1 LKQFWNWP
9 KIEFSLKIFEENC
22 NYIST
27 LVVIIVQSFE
37 DFTLFQCRFV
47 KELENYLIFR
57 LKNPHHN
64 GYFDIYW
71 LHTDLLML
79 EFVITTEKKKCS
91 YVEKITRIIKIAS
104 LLSVLVV
111 FWINVRR
118 VVKYGMSLVATMQN
132 VQKDLWATVDRNINI
147 NKTQIPTSMIFYF
160 WNFYKFVYL

>member
-1 LKQFWNWP
+1 
-9 KIEFSLKIFEENC
+9 
-22 NYIST
+22 
-27 LVVIIVQSFE
+27 
-37 DFTLFQCRFV
+37 
-47 KELENYLIFR
+47 
-57 LKNPHHN
+57 
-64 GYFDIYW
+64 
-71 LHTDLLML
+71 ML